1 MSPSTCEFFDPEFA
15 ILRIL
20 TVFRG
25 EGTGDGVVRSV
36 LEAAI
41 QKMTMDTRFWRCTLD
56 EGYYTLA
63 PRLDSTPQRRI
74 QIKSFATLI
83 MIAIFHGISPD
94 PISPFLLSSIL
105 QGNHVL
111 EDQQFIAAV
120 APLTARMFSD
130 WPTDNSPVPA
140 TSTNLSLLANLNIE
154 VFVENDVLCLKLLTP
169 VLLVPGCLRL

>member
-1 MSPSTCEFFDPEFA
+1 MCELSDSEIA
-15 ILRIL
+15 ILHSL

-25 EGTGDGVVRSV
+25 EGTGEGVVRSV

-41 QKMTMDTRFWRCTLD
+41 RKMTMDTRYWRCTLD

-94 PISPFLLSSIL
+94 PISPFLLASIL
-105 QGNHVL
+105 QGNDVL
-111 EDQQFIAAV
+111 QDQQFIAAV
-120 APLTARMFSD
+120 APLTAKMFSD
-130 WPTDNSPVPA
+130 WPTNNSPVLA

-154 VFVENDVLCLKLLTP
+154 VFVESDVLCLKLLML
-169 VLLVPGCLRL
+169 VFLVPGYL